1 MSGNISHN
9 PEEKISRLLSILF
22 PDTQCWADFLICI
35 QPFQHW
41 KGREELEK
49 KSLKPSAQ
57 DCKLRTVLQG
67 PTLIRPI
74 MNSLGMNDG
83 DELFLRNSRHHC
95 QRFSKSHNSNTQ
107 RAGFEHAHNLSSG
120 FVKWS
125 CAIIIIA
132 TTLFTKEEFSKQHEK
147 DNRMYLIYKI

>member
-9 PEEKISRLLSILF
+9 PEEKVCRILCASFPQISRLLSILF

-67 PTLIRPI
+67 PTLMRPI

-95 QRFSKSHNSNTQ
+95 QRFSKSHNSQ
-107 RAGFEHAHNLSSG
+107 HAASRI
-120 FVKWS
+120 WT
-125 CAIIIIA
+125 CAQPELWIC
-132 TTLFTKEEFSKQHEK
+132 
-147 DNRMYLIYKI
+147 